1 MLSIFLT
8 LYTSA
13 ERNSMSLLPSATE
26 GAWAVRVSLGLGVA
40 GLCPITVEEEK
51 QVNNMMQADLF
62 MMHRIS

>member
-26 GAWAVRVSLGLGVA
+26 GAWAVRVSLDLGVA
-40 GLCPITVEEEK
+40 EFCPNIVEEER
-51 QVNNMMQADLF
+51 QVNNMMKAHLF